1 VIYLS
6 SELQDKYLLMH
17 PMGVW
22 NLPGNPANN
31 AVKQNVVD
39 QVNNLRDLDPILHKK
54 YLNDEILIVGAV

>member
-1 VIYLS
+1 
-6 SELQDKYLLMH
+6 MH